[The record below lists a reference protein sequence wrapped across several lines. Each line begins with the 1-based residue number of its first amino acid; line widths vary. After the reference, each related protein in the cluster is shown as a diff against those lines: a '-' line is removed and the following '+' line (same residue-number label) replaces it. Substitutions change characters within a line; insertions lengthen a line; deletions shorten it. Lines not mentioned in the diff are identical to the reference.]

1 MFKDF
6 PDLTKLIKDDTS
18 SSASQA
24 TSQTKALEVENE
36 SLKENLKTLQKELDI
51 EFEKKLEANVIEQ
64 QQNVKQSHIDLKI
77 QDFDQKLE
85 KAVNDTKEQM
95 QSEFEALQSKE
106 NESWLSKIKKVN
118 QEKEDLELTS
128 KELEEKY
135 V

>member
-1 MFKDF
+1 
-6 PDLTKLIKDDTS
+6 
-18 SSASQA
+18 
-24 TSQTKALEVENE
+24 
-36 SLKENLKTLQKELDI
+36 
-51 EFEKKLEANVIEQ
+51 
-64 QQNVKQSHIDLKI
+64 
-77 QDFDQKLE
+77 
-85 KAVNDTKEQM
+85 M